1 MEGWG
6 PQHMARFV
14 DDMVEAVKTFV
25 ANPELVFVPRDWGKV
40 APHWIELLEGV
51 VAPWLA
57 EVCAAML

>member
-1 MEGWG
+1 
-6 PQHMARFV
+6 MARFV